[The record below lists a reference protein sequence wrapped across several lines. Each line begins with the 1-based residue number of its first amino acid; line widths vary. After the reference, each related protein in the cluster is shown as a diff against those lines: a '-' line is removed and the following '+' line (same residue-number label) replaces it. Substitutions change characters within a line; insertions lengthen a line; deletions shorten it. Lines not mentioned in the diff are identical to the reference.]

1 MQNNVLVKYKIFTL
15 FLKEHYLKVYIE
27 IYSIYSEIM
36 SKIYYSNFKIYISEI
51 LKLVIELYNKNDTIL
66 GANP

>member
-15 FLKEHYLKVYIE
+15 FLKENYLKVYIE
-27 IYSIYSEIM
+27 MYSIYSEIM

-51 LKLVIELYNKNDTIL
+51 LKLVTDLYNKNDTIL
-66 GANP
+66 SPNP